1 VTRLSLI
8 TLALLAGVASA
19 QAQPVPLP
27 RDYFTT
33 ARRPIPLIPPAG
45 YDSWRMRE
53 PGYVARSYY
62 PRRIRR
68 VPAPRYTEQP
78 DD

>member
-1 VTRLSLI
+1 MIKTSL
-8 TLALLAGVASA
+8 TAVVLVVLLAGSA

-33 ARRPIPLIPPAG
+33 AQRPIPIIPPRG
-45 YDSWRMRE
+45 YDSWRMRA

-68 VPAPRYTEQP
+68 R
-78 DD
+78 

>member
-1 VTRLSLI
+1 MPRLTLI
-8 TLALLAGVASA
+8 TLVLLALVGTA

-33 ARRPIPLIPPAG
+33 ARRPIPVIPPRG

-68 VPAPRYTEQP
+68 VPAPPLSEP
-78 DD
+78 DEP